1 MLMRSVIAVWACGVV
16 AGITGSPPA
25 VNPVVAGS
33 FGPALDIVA
42 CCDESFSV
50 GPATATTEEPK
61 TARWTC
67 ASVLFPS

>member
-1 MLMRSVIAVWACGVV
+1 MI
-16 AGITGSPPA
+16 GSPFA

-50 GPATATTEEPK
+50 GPATAATEEPK